1 MQMAFHLEHPRF
13 SLAYISKLFLQTN
26 SKGTCVRYNHS
37 NSPTSQYQFSVLVKF
52 LLLWHNTWNNKM

>member
-52 LLLWHNTWNNKM
+52 LLL